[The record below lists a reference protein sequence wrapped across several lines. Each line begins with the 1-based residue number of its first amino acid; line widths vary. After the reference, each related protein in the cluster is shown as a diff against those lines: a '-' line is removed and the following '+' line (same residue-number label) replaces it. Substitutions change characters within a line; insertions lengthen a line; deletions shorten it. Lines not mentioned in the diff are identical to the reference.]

1 MKKIKGILL
10 TIVLLALLCSGIL
23 SEIADFALWL
33 FKLKEATKDLSPFW
47 NIVVRILTFG
57 ISFSLVGGIFNL
69 IGLFNSKIMSVAY
82 IIISTIVGFLLS
94 YIVWKIEQHIVVILI
109 VFVSIMFL
117 AAIYFTI
124 IIVKNLRGAKEN
136 GKAWVHNVFR

>member
-136 GKAWVHNVFR
+136 GKA